1 MMKPF
6 DKNET
11 PINWEQDYPRMP
23 ALFHQAVTEELR
35 RHLENDDLSSA
46 PAQSCAGSQSDSP
59 SDTPSAHT
67 PPSQESLSNPPIQG
81 ARRKRLSRIL
91 LLPLAAVLLGFT
103 ALAGSGLWHTGSYPY
118 EETLPDPVADF
129 QLCRSFP
136 WELNTP
142 EAAAAIQTNPRVTVL
157 TSPPEFVRDNLPEDY
172 DALPNPVSAPLLDI
186 KEILYDGNGIYLYA
200 ETTEVGKQYML
211 FINDAHIDQI
221 EFETVPFYIHEA
233 SATDEAATYST
244 EGLPNSF
251 VFHRDFSPS
260 MTGDFQFL
268 LVISI
273 YESLPDAPANAPFEE
288 KWRACQNQYLTFPVK
303 VSQPPADIPDQ
314 RFSYEEFTLEF
325 QDLSYSIA
333 SQLKGIIHLYMTE
346 DQFAAYQEYPT
357 PGRHFTIQIAAET
370 ASSSTIMKDPYLPE
384 VLQTEDSSLGVLPF
398 ELSVTMENIAEGFE
412 WPLDT
417 PISSSTDH
425 FTFRIMEQTLGV
437 GGTVTEET
445 VYGEDE
451 LTLKNAN

>member
-11 PINWEQDYPRMP
+11 PINWEQDYPQMP
-23 ALFHQAVTEELR
+23 TLFHQAVAEELR
-35 RHLENDDLSSA
+35 RHLENDDLSGAS
-46 PAQSCAGSQSDSP
+46 AQSSTGSQSNSP
-59 SDTPSAHT
+59 SDTLSAHT
-67 PPSQESLSNPPIQG
+67 QPSQESLSNPPIPG

-118 EETLPDPVADF
+118 EKALPEPVADF

-136 WELNTP
+136 RDLNTP
-142 EAAAAIQTNPRVTVL
+142 EAAAAIQTDPRVTVL

-172 DALPNPVSAPLLDI
+172 DTLLKPVSAPFLDI

-200 ETTEVGKQYML
+200 EITEVGKQYML

-221 EFETVPFYIHEA
+221 ESEAAPFYIHEA
-233 SATDEAATYST
+233 SAADQSATYST

-251 VFHRDFSPS
+251 VFHWNFSSS

-268 LVISI
+268 LGLSV
-273 YESLPDAPANAPFEE
+273 YEPLPGASKDAPFEE

-303 VSQPPADIPDQ
+303 VSQPPAAIPDQ
-314 RFSYEEFTLEF
+314 RFSYEEFTLELKN
-325 QDLSYSIA
+325 LSYSIA
-333 SQLKGIIHLYMTE
+333 SQLKGTIRLYMTE
-346 DQFAAYQEYPT
+346 EQLAVYREYPT
-357 PGRHFTIQIAAET
+357 PGRHFAIQIATDT
-370 ASSSTIMKDPYLPE
+370 ASSPAIVKDPYPPE
-384 VLQTEDSSLGVLPF
+384 ILKREDGSSEVIHF
-398 ELSVTMENIAEGFE
+398 ELPVTLENIAEGFE

-417 PISSSTDH
+417 PISSSDGRLTL
-425 FTFRIMEQTLGV
+425 RIVEQALGF

-445 VYGEDE
+445 MYGEDE
-451 LTLKNAN
+451 ITLKSTD